1 MLPTS
6 TGAPMPGATRRSDP
20 PQATPALAG
29 LLPVLHRIRDRTMD
43 QPLEIAFHNLQPS
56 PAIEAELRRHVDK
69 LEHRFGRLVGC
80 RVSVEKLH
88 SQHRTGNLFEVH
100 ITLGLPGRELA
111 VSRQPHKAKERYAN
125 PDIHTSIRDAFDAAE
140 RQLEAFK
147 GKVRSD
153 TATPSASALTGEVAL
168 IEPGA
173 DHGFVLNSTGSQ
185 LYFHR
190 DSVTNG
196 RFEDL
201 KPGDTVRYVEEEGDA
216 GPVATKVRLAAG
228 AEG

>member
-1 MLPTS
+1 
-6 TGAPMPGATRRSDP
+6 
-20 PQATPALAG
+20 
-29 LLPVLHRIRDRTMD
+29 MD

-56 PAIEAELRRHVDK
+56 PAIETELRRRVDK
-69 LEHRFGRLVGC
+69 LERRFGRLVGC
-80 RVSVEKLH
+80 RVSVERLH
-88 SQHRTGNLFEVH
+88 SQHRTGNIFEVH

-111 VSRQPHKAKERYAN
+111 VSRPPQKAKQRYAN
-125 PDIHTSIRDAFDAAE
+125 PDIHASIRDAFDAAE

-147 GKVRSD
+147 GIVRSD
-153 TATPSASALTGEVAL
+153 TSPPSASALTGEVAL

-173 DHGFVLNSTGSQ
+173 DHGFILNSTGSQ

-201 KPGDTVRYVEEEGDA
+201 KPGATVRYVEEEGDA
-216 GPVATKVRLAAG
+216 GPVASKVRVG
-228 AEG
+228 VGED

>member
-1 MLPTS
+1 
-6 TGAPMPGATRRSDP
+6 
-20 PQATPALAG
+20 
-29 LLPVLHRIRDRTMD
+29 MD

-56 PAIEAELRRHVDK
+56 PTVEAELRRHVDK
-69 LEHRFGRLVGC
+69 LERRFGRLIGC

-88 SQHRTGNLFEVH
+88 NQHRTGNLFEVH
-100 ITLGLPGRELA
+100 VTLSLPGRDLA
-111 VSRQPHKAKERYAN
+111 VSRQPQKAKQRYAN

-153 TATPSASALTGEVAL
+153 TATPSASALTGQVTL

-173 DHGFVLNSTGSQ
+173 DHGFILNTIGSQ

-201 KPGDTVRYVEEEGDA
+201 NEGDMVRYVEEDGGA
-216 GPVATKVRLAAG
+216 GPVATKVRLVS
-228 AEG
+228 EE